1 LIDPFNTVNSVG
13 ELDDSAI
20 NAFPIPAHDQLTIT
34 GLPARANLQLFS
46 PDGRLVCGAQP
57 TSDTHR
63 MPVQDLAPGTYLLIV
78 EQGGERSY
86 RRVAVE

>member
-1 LIDPFNTVNSVG
+1 VDPFNTVNSVG

-20 NAFPIPAHDQLTIT
+20 NAFPIPANDQLTIT

-46 PDGRLVCGAQP
+46 PDGRLVRSAQP

-63 MPVQDLAPGTYLLIV
+63 MPVQDLATGTYLLV
-78 EQGGERSY
+78 VQTNGERVH
-86 RRVAVE
+86 RRVVVE